1 MTLALLKV
9 FLAPFFIWVISIL
22 QKRFGAKA
30 GGFFI
35 GLPLTTGPFLII
47 VALQEGGT
55 FAKLAA
61 HGVMVGQIS
70 LIIFAYTYAQ
80 FALRLNWLA
89 AIISASLAVVTS
101 GYICQLIPFNN
112 WQVTLTLIVLW
123 LLALKFWPKYEKPLD
138 KPAPP
143 QWELPLRLF
152 LAALFIIVL
161 TWLANELGTKLSGA
175 ISTYPVILTVL
186 GSLTHRRYG
195 PKYIVDTLHGL
206 AQIFMLTPLIML
218 AIVLI

>member
-9 FLAPFFIWVISIL
+9 FLAPFFIWIVSVL
-22 QKRFGAKA
+22 QRNFGAKA

-47 VALQEGGT
+47 IALQEGGA
-55 FAKLAA
+55 FAKAAA

-70 LIIFAYTYAQ
+70 LIIFAYCYAQ
-80 FALRLNWLA
+80 FALRFNWFS
-89 AIISASLAVVTS
+89 AISLASFMVIGS
-101 GYICQLIPFNN
+101 GYLFQLITLNN
-112 WQVTLTLIVLW
+112 WQVTLILLLLW
-123 LLALKFWPKYEKPLD
+123 LMALKFWPTYEKPTD
-138 KPAPP
+138 KPTPP
-143 QWELPLRLF
+143 NWELPIRLS

-175 ISTYPVILTVL
+175 ISAYPVILTVL

-206 AQIFMLTPLIML
+206 TQVFMLTPLIML